1 MHPLVL
7 FSVCFLLK
15 TVSLEHTLIFG
26 APVPT
31 WSRLA
36 WGVWET
42 GFALTGPG
50 VTCRMLYA
58 VLWGGLLSV
67 AVLCAGPGACVT
79 LTTGEEAEATDIYS
93 PAVLE
98 IRYHRAG
105 SRWGLSPWHADSC
118 LLPMPSHGRPCV
130 PVSLSPPLRR
140 TPVHWV
146 GVHAYGL
153 VLPQSPLKGPI
164 STHSHILRSSG
175 SGLQHVNLGR
185 DTVQVTTLCP
195 QTSSTTGFYKV
206 RFFFF
211 FWQICIQCG
220 RPVFSPLKSGR

>member
-1 MHPLVL
+1 
-7 FSVCFLLK
+7 
-15 TVSLEHTLIFG
+15 
-26 APVPT
+26 
-31 WSRLA
+31 
-36 WGVWET
+36 
-42 GFALTGPG
+42 
-50 VTCRMLYA
+50 
-58 VLWGGLLSV
+58 
-67 AVLCAGPGACVT
+67 
-79 LTTGEEAEATDIYS
+79 
-93 PAVLE
+93 
-98 IRYHRAG
+98 
-105 SRWGLSPWHADSC
+105 
-118 LLPMPSHGRPCV
+118 MPSHGRPCV

-211 FWQICIQCG
+211 LTNLHTMRETCVQSSKVRKITWKRKWQPT
-220 RPVFSPLKSGR
+220 PVFVPEEFHRQRRLTGYCPWGGKESDTTE